1 MLNAE
6 KRKFHI
12 VRQGQSVQNIAEFYS
27 VSAYLLVR
35 ENELKEQPFVG
46 QILKVPSQTGNAY
59 LVKAGDSKALLCGSE
74 ERFEEKNGTDVFYI
88 GMRVIL

>member
-12 VRQGQSVQNIAEFYS
+12 VRQGQSVARIAEFYS
-27 VSAYLLVR
+27 VSAYLLVK
-35 ENELKEQPFVG
+35 ENGLKEEPFIG
-46 QILKVPSQTGNAY
+46 QILKIPCQTGNAY

-74 ERFEEKNGTDVFYI
+74 ERFNEKNGTDVFYI

>member
-12 VRQGQSVQNIAEFYS
+12 VRQGQSVQSIAEFYS

-59 LVKAGDSKALLCGSE
+59 LVKAGDSKALLCGSK

>member
-12 VRQGQSVQNIAEFYS
+12 VKAGQTAEKIAEFYS
-27 VSAYLLVR
+27 VSVYLLVR
-35 ENELKEQPFVG
+35 ENGLTEQPFAG
-46 QILKVPSQTGNAY
+46 QIVKIPQEQGNAY
-59 LVKAGDSKALLCGSE
+59 FVKEGDTKALLCGSDE
-74 ERFEEKNGTDVFYI
+74 NYARKNGTDVFYI

>member
-12 VRQGQSVQNIAEFYS
+12 VKAEQTVEKIAEFYC
-27 VSAYLLVR
+27 VSAYLLAQ
-35 ENELKEQPFVG
+35 ENHLTGQPFVG
-46 QILKVPSQTGNAY
+46 QILKIPMQAGNAY
-59 LVKAGDSKALLCGSE
+59 FVKEGDTKALLCGSDE
-74 ERFEEKNGTDVFYI
+74 NYARKNGTDVFYI

>member
-12 VRQGQSVQNIAEFYS
+12 VRQGQSVQSIAEFYS